1 MFITEANPQPSKKN
15 KIRQPVYLEH
25 WCRDRAYKIKN
36 STFEGND
43 RWKIPDTTI

>member
-1 MFITEANPQPSKKN
+1 MFMTEPNLLPSKKN
-15 KIRQPVYLEH
+15 KIREPVYLEH